1 MKVLKFEKKTAKK
14 KKKSNFSYSR
24 QIKSYAHVTTL
35 ELVFKAVNQLAR
47 HALNHSTLHFDI
59 SLKL

>member
-1 MKVLKFEKKTAKK
+1 MKVLKVEQKQQK